1 MSIEWSSRAFASKRA
16 VRLFL
21 RALAVRRLTLAKLD
35 HEMSDHSRLPYLVQL
50 FHDILGGSPLDISC
64 TRQNDPLKTS
74 NFFFRE

>member
-1 MSIEWSSRAFASKRA
+1 M
-16 VRLFL
+16 RLFL

-64 TRQNDPLKTS
+64 RRQNDPLKTS
-74 NFFFRE
+74 NIFFSENDTLGTAKKP